1 MVTGQSV
8 VNGSEATTTTTTTT
22 TVEMIMDD
30 KAHKLTAQSAPP
42 FVGCGTADFLA
53 LLCLASSRAGPS
65 TQQVINI
72 RIREGQT
79 LFLRLGVAIS
89 ERDDDDD
96 DRNELEAHRYI
107 VRYRIRF
114 GDTIN
119 AGLVVLAYGLGD
131 INAPAG

>member
-8 VNGSEATTTTTTTT
+8 VNGSEATTTT

-53 LLCLASSRAGPS
+53 LLCLASSRAGP

-96 DRNELEAHRYI
+96 DRNGLEAHRYI

-114 GDTIN
+114 GDIPLTPVWSRSPLLRAI
-119 AGLVVLAYGLGD
+119 
-131 INAPAG
+131 